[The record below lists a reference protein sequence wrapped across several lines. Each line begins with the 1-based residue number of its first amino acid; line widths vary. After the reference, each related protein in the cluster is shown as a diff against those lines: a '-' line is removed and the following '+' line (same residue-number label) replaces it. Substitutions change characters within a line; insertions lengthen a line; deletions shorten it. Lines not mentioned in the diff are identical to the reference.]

1 MKQKRKAG
9 MMLALTLL
17 GLAMAITAAIELY
30 MTPDAL
36 QYCALPGDGPYTPQR
51 LSRMRDDIAEALA
64 EASQGGAFSMVHVTE
79 SLTSRDRK
87 ADATA
92 WAIGEGWLEIYPRFL
107 TWGRRLNETE
117 LREGGRVMVMDE
129 RLAFQ
134 LYGTP
139 MPDNPRIDYLG
150 HSYRVVGTV
159 RHAGS
164 LLGGRGVGD
173 LTDYDFYIPLPTAL
187 EDGFEATTEMFSIR
201 PAAGS
206 GPSAA
211 TGVEPQ
217 FQAAVGNTWRR
228 DGTLINLK
236 KEAMRG
242 SILPRVAFLIFG
254 IYGLGLLFQ
263 RVARFTAARRAL
275 FREKLAHTYLRRL
288 WPRLI
293 FDILLHMLCYGAAV
307 ALAAGLAFLSARP
320 VYIFPEWVPE
330 NFVAWSSI
338 ARVFQN
344 LTTAAAGLVAIGSRE
359 LRIIAFWSGV
369 LRWAT
374 VLLLIASAMRQRRH
388 ETHRGFRPSPDGKN
402 HGQSN

>member
-1 MKQKRKAG
+1 MKQKRKKG
-9 MMLALTLL
+9 LMLALA
-17 GLAMAITAAIELY
+17 LAGIIMAISAAIELA

-36 QYCALPGDGPYTPQR
+36 QYCALPSTEEYTTQR
-51 LSRMRDDIAEALA
+51 LTRMRDTIAEALA
-64 EASQGGAFSMVHVTE
+64 EASLGGAFSMVNIKE
-79 SLTSRDRK
+79 SLSYRDRK
-87 ADATA
+87 ADATG

-139 MPDNPRIDYLG
+139 LPENPRIDYLG

-159 RHAGS
+159 RHGGS

-173 LTDYDFYIPLPTAL
+173 LTDYDFYIPFPTAL
-187 EDGFEATTEMFSIR
+187 DDGFAATTEMFSIR
-201 PAAGS
+201 PAA
-206 GPSAA
+206 A

-217 FQAAVGNTWRR
+217 LQVAVENNWRK

-242 SILPRVAFLIFG
+242 TILPRMVFLIFG
-254 IYGLGLLFQ
+254 IYGLMLLFQ
-263 RVARFTAARRAL
+263 RVALFTAGLRAR
-275 FREKLAHTYLRRL
+275 FRERLAHSYIKSL

-293 FDILLHMLCYGAAV
+293 LVILLHILCYGMAV
-307 ALAAGLAFLSARP
+307 ALAAGLVVVSARP
-320 VYIFPEWVPE
+320 VYIFTEWVPE

-338 ARVFQN
+338 SKVFWN
-344 LTTAAAGLVAIGSRE
+344 LTTAAARLTRVGSRE
-359 LRIIAFWSGV
+359 LRVVTFWSGV

-374 VLLLIASAMRQRRH
+374 VLLLIASAMRQ
-388 ETHRGFRPSPDGKN
+388 TRGKQREE
-402 HGQSN
+402 Q